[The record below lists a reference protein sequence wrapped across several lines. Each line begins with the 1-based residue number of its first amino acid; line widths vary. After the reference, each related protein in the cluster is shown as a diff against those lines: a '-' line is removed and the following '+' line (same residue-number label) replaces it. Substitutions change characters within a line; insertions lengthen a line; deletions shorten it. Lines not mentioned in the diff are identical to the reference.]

1 MNDILTPQQI
11 ETEAKSFYQEGDY
24 LKAAKS
30 FEAALQGYQL
40 ANKDIMAAVMANNCS
55 VSYLMAGEK
64 ESALQALE
72 GAESV
77 FIQAGDQKHHAMT
90 LGNQAAALDA
100 LGRLDDAEQKYW
112 QAAEI
117 LKELGEIELRLP
129 IMQSISSLQLRTGRH
144 LQAVASMYAGV
155 EKIKNPTLKQRFLKH
170 LLGIPI
176 QLLNNQSKVL
186 PDGSDNNS

>member
-11 ETEAKSFYQEGDY
+11 EREAKSFYQAGDY
-24 LKAAKS
+24 MKAAKS
-30 FEAALQGYQL
+30 FEAARQGYTL
-40 ANKDIMAAVMANNCS
+40 ANKSIMAAEMANNCS

-64 ESALQALE
+64 ESALKALE
-72 GAESV
+72 GVEFA
-77 FIQAGDQKHHAMT
+77 FIQAGDQKRQAMT

-112 QAAEI
+112 EAAEI
-117 LKELGEIELRLP
+117 LKELGDTDLRLP

-144 LQAVASMYAGV
+144 FQAVASMYAGV
-155 EKIKNPTLKQRFLKH
+155 EKIKNPTLKQRFLKR
-170 LLGIPI
+170 LLSIPF
-176 QLLNNQSKVL
+176 QLLHNQSKVL